1 MKALSPSQKLI
12 KSLVLAELQQD
23 VHVFSIFEKVLEPYD
38 VVVVKTAMDLD
49 LGHELLLG
57 AGLGE
62 GRLRDHFCC

>member
-57 AGLGE
+57 AGL
-62 GRLRDHFCC
+62 CQ